1 MIGIKFRVSLV
12 LGAGEITHLG
22 SIHRGFWHK
31 LMFYLLAWVMT
42 TWVLL
47 LLSLYKLNYVLI
59 NCSAYRVCFTIFKRL
74 KKILKSAL
82 FVLLSYQPRDVWVRK
97 KKKRGTSL
105 VPFCLF
111 FSSRHKTDNMD
122 VSVPKGTDM
131 PCGVPR
137 VRTRINGGCYQK
149 SILQSMFGGTYLFSI
164 LFVI

>member
-1 MIGIKFRVSLV
+1 MIGIKFRMSLV

-97 KKKRGTSL
+97 KKRGEPL
-105 VPFCLF
+105 LF
-111 FSSRHKTDNMD
+111 
-122 VSVPKGTDM
+122 
-131 PCGVPR
+131 
-137 VRTRINGGCYQK
+137 
-149 SILQSMFGGTYLFSI
+149 
-164 LFVI
+164 LFVCFSPQDIKLTTWMSLCQKAQICPVGFPGSGPGSMGDVTRNQFSNQCLEELTFFLYCL